1 MADVWK
7 FVDSPTIA
15 ATVRLDLNDDDGPF
29 HVQPVEWGTARLRRA
44 VSQNLMTNGGYVGP
58 STYDLRV
65 LPLSLDV
72 ISSTQDDGATA
83 LQALNRELDRET
95 NWLMY
100 QPVDATFPVFFKVYR
115 SDKSRLLDVLSAI
128 SFRQVTVDLL
138 VEPFA
143 YGTLESFSGTISQ
156 DGTSGSSFI
165 ATTPTI
171 KGDVAAPFAVDLD
184 GTGIYSASPVLVS
197 SIASESAPSLA
208 RLTDNADFTL
218 GTAASNVTG
227 AGSGFWNG
235 DYVNV
240 SFGTTTADANRASF
254 SASLP
259 AGRWRVLANVVNYD
273 ASPVDTDH
281 ISAHV
286 RQTTSGGTTLETG
299 ATVKLYESSGG
310 VLLYSMGVFTVPFG
324 GAPSSS
330 NTTAYFRLHAAQRS
344 STGALRIDGVVF
356 VPVESDD
363 FTDQTSALLTYT
375 SPSPTTGLV
384 VDGLTK
390 GTYYGDYGSG
400 YPISP
405 PPMLGGFG
413 RLSPGQVN
421 SLVIGTGISTVS
433 YAVYYYPLYDIAKPP
448 GS

>member
-1 MADVWK
+1 M
-7 FVDSPTIA
+7 SQLICL
-15 ATVRLDLNDDDGPF
+15 VRFALTLIQHHQRSQGRCLTGGGALSACQ
-29 HVQPVEWGTARLRRA
+29 HGVGKLRQPQTLHLLCET
-44 VSQNLMTNGGYVGP
+44 
-58 STYDLRV
+58 DLRFR
-65 LPLSLDV
+65 
-72 ISSTQDDGATA
+72 I
-83 LQALNRELDRET
+83 QA
-95 NWLMY
+95 
-100 QPVDATFPVFFKVYR
+100 
-115 SDKSRLLDVLSAI
+115 
-128 SFRQVTVDLL
+128 
-138 VEPFA
+138 EP
-143 YGTLESFSGTISQ
+143 EQ
-156 DGTSGSSFI
+156 
-165 ATTPTI
+165 
-171 KGDVAAPFAVDLD
+171 
-184 GTGIYSASPVLVS
+184 
-197 SIASESAPSLA
+197 
-208 RLTDNADFTL
+208 
-218 GTAASNVTG
+218 
-227 AGSGFWNG
+227 
-235 DYVNV
+235 
-240 SFGTTTADANRASF
+240 
-254 SASLP
+254 
-259 AGRWRVLANVVNYD
+259 
-273 ASPVDTDH
+273 
-281 ISAHV
+281 
-286 RQTTSGGTTLETG
+286 
-299 ATVKLYESSGG
+299 
-310 VLLYSMGVFTVPFG
+310 PFG